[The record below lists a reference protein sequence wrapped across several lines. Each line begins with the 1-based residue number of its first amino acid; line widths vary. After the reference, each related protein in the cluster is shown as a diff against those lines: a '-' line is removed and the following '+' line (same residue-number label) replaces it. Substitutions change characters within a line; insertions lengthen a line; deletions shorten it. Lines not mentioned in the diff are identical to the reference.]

1 MADDGGR
8 VGFELDF
15 LEFSIALLGV
25 LAGLLAGVW
34 ALEDLEFAAAVIVDA
49 LDPPI
54 AGVLAILKNMDPLA
68 FPASCT
74 S

>member
-1 MADDGGR
+1 VSDDSGR

-34 ALEDLEFAAAVIVDA
+34 AFEDFDFAAAVIVDA

-54 AGVLAILKNMDPLA
+54 VGVLAILKNMGHTWR
-68 FPASCT
+68 SRH